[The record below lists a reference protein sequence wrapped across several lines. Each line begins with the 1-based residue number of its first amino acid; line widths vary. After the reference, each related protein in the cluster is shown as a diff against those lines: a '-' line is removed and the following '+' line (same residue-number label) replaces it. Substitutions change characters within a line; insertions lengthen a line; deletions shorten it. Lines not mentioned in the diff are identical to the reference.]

1 MTYLILPN
9 GPTPPA
15 PPPHPPFIQD
25 LRVLTIFYRWKKVWK
40 SEVRKVVD
48 KTFDACKSAGVKKL
62 RVRAA
67 ESYSGLSE
75 NKILEITKKH
85 VKYRNLMSSF

>member
-1 MTYLILPN
+1 M
-9 GPTPPA
+9 
-15 PPPHPPFIQD
+15 
-25 LRVLTIFYRWKKVWK
+25 VKK

-48 KTFDACKSAGVKKL
+48 KTLDACKSAGAKKF

>member
-1 MTYLILPN
+1 M
-9 GPTPPA
+9 
-15 PPPHPPFIQD
+15 
-25 LRVLTIFYRWKKVWK
+25 VKK